1 MNFNLKLFRFF
12 FFFFFTSH
20 RNKAIDHSDRDS
32 LSLRSPS
39 LWQETAEPEM
49 CFSPLKRIQI
59 FLSNTAHLKA
69 LVLFSMEKKG
79 RRELYQLLITA

>member
-12 FFFFFTSH
+12 WVFLTSH

-39 LWQETAEPEM
+39 LWQETAEPET

-69 LVLFSMEKKG
+69 LALLSMEKKG
-79 RRELYQLLITA
+79 L